1 MSRLLRYTIE
11 GEDRFLSIS
20 LEFTPQR
27 VGPQEIH
34 LPIWRPGRYQAQY
47 FAKNIAGITSSRGL
61 IRKSGLST
69 WTLTID
75 SLDPVVLSYRYFADQ
90 PDAGGC
96 VSQSDLL
103 YINFIACL
111 IFPHRGENR
120 PCEVNISLPFSTL
133 PFSIPPAIPTPAISI
148 PPAISTLPGYRITA
162 CSLTTY
168 GSGFRAK
175 SYRELVDSPFIAAP
189 EIFSYSWKSH
199 GVQFFI
205 EGVGPQQHFSKR
217 LLQAYERF
225 VDFQIGYME
234 GFPGKKYHFLHWIC
248 PKPFYH
254 GVEHTASTM
263 MVMGP
268 EDRDSYDDLIGL
280 ASHELFH
287 VWNVATI
294 RPKELLPYDYTRAVI
309 FDTGWVIEGIT
320 TYLGDWF
327 LWASGVV
334 TADEYVGMLLGNLKL
349 HFERDGESKQ
359 SLVES
364 SIDLWLD
371 GYGQA
376 LPGKRVSIYFKG
388 ALVALALD
396 LMIRQKFNHQRSL
409 RDVLLAMKAEFK
421 KGYTR
426 TDFYAL
432 VENVYEAPLSDFW
445 RIWVEGNEPLGKR
458 IGELMVFVGLSFK
471 ESPMQLEIQ
480 NAALLASFAL
490 ANSQKQNI

>member
-1 MSRLLRYTIE
+1 MSRLLQYTIV
-11 GEDRFLSIS
+11 GEDRFLLIS
-20 LEFTPQR
+20 LKFIPQR

-47 FAKNIAGITSSRGL
+47 FAKNIATIYTSHGT
-61 IRKSGLST
+61 IVKSGLST
-69 WTLTID
+69 WTLNVD

-111 IFPHRGENR
+111 VFPDRGENR
-120 PCEVNISLPFSTL
+120 PCEVEITL
-133 PFSIPPAIPTPAISI
+133 PEITLLEITLPEITLPGNFI
-148 PPAISTLPGYRITA
+148 PPAISTLPGYRATA
-162 CSLTTY
+162 CSLTAY
-168 GSGFRAK
+168 GSKFRAK

-189 EIFSYSWKSH
+189 EIFSHSWKSH
-199 GVQFFI
+199 GVQFFVQ
-205 EGVGPQQHFSKR
+205 GVGPQQHFSKR
-217 LLQAYERF
+217 LLHAYERF

-294 RPKELLPYDYTRAVI
+294 RPKELWPYDYTRAVI

-334 TADEYVGMLLGNLKL
+334 KADEYVGMLLGNLKL
-349 HFERDGESKQ
+349 HFERDGMSKQ

-421 KGYTR
+421 NGYTR
-426 TDFYAL
+426 KDFYAL
-432 VENVYEAPLSDFW
+432 VEKIYEASLSDFW

-458 IGELMVFVGLSFK
+458 IGELLVFVGLSFS

-480 NAALLASFAL
+480 NSAQLASFQL
-490 ANSQKQNI
+490 VNSQKQNI

>member
-1 MSRLLRYTIE
+1 MSRLLRYQIE

-27 VGPQEIH
+27 VGPMEIQ

-47 FAKNIAGITSSRGL
+47 FAKNIATIHASHGTIS
-61 IRKSGLST
+61 KSALST
-69 WTLTID
+69 WTLHVD
-75 SLDPVVLSYRYFADQ
+75 SLEPVVLRYRYFAEQ

-96 VSQSDLL
+96 VSQADFL
-103 YINFIACL
+103 YVNFIACL
-111 IFPHRGENR
+111 VFPARWENV
-120 PCEVNISLPFSTL
+120 PCEVDIT
-133 PFSIPPAIPTPAISI
+133 PT
-148 PPAISTLPGYRITA
+148 GYSGIA
-162 CSLTTY
+162 CALATY

-189 EIFSYSWKSH
+189 NLFSVNWKTQ
-199 GVQFFI
+199 GVRFWVQ
-205 EGVGPQQHFSKR
+205 GVGPQQHFSAR
-217 LLQAYERF
+217 LLQAYRKI
-225 VDFQIGYME
+225 VDFQLGYMD
-234 GFPGKKYHFLHWIC
+234 GFPVKQYHFLHWIC

-254 GVEHTASTM
+254 GVEHTTSTM

-327 LWASGVV
+327 LWAADVV
-334 TADEYVGMLLGNLKL
+334 TAEEYVGMLLGNLKL
-349 HFERDGESKQ
+349 HFERDGASKQ

-396 LMIRQKFNHQRSL
+396 LLIRQKSNHQRSL
-409 RDVLLAMKAEFK
+409 RDVMLAMKAQFK

-426 TDFYAL
+426 LEFYAL
-432 VENVYEAPLSDFW
+432 VEEVYGASLRDFW
-445 RIWVEGNEPLGKR
+445 AVWVEGNAPLGEE
-458 IGELMVFVGLSFK
+458 IAHLLAFVGLRFS
-471 ESPMQLEIQ
+471 ESPMQLVIQ
-480 NAALLASFAL
+480 DSALLAAFQH
-490 ANSQKQNI
+490 ANSQNRNI

>member
-1 MSRLLRYTIE
+1 MSRLLRYQIV

-47 FAKNIAGITSSRGL
+47 FAKNIATIQSSRGR
-61 IRKSGLST
+61 IVKSGLST
-69 WTLTID
+69 WTLDVD
-75 SLDPVVLSYRYFADQ
+75 SLEPVVLTYRYFADQ

-96 VSQSDLL
+96 VSQADLL

-111 IFPHRGENR
+111 VFPHRGENR
-120 PCEVNISLPFSTL
+120 PCEVNITL
-133 PFSIPPAIPTPAISI
+133 PANYTRPSAKI
-148 PPAISTLPGYRITA
+148 TLPGYRGTA

-168 GSGFRAK
+168 GSNFRAK
-175 SYRELVDSPFIAAP
+175 SYRELVDSPFISAP
-189 EIFSYSWKSH
+189 VVFSHAWKSH

-205 EGVGPQQHFSKR
+205 EGVGPKHHFSPR
-217 LLQAYERF
+217 LLQAYARF
-225 VDFQIGYME
+225 VDYQIEYMQ

-294 RPKELLPYDYTRAVI
+294 RPKELLPYDYTRQVI

-334 TADEYVGMLLGNLKL
+334 TAEEYVGMLLGNLKL
-349 HFERDGESKQ
+349 HFERDGASKQ

-396 LMIRQKFNHQRSL
+396 LMIRQKFNHTRSI
-409 RDVLLAMKAEFK
+409 RDVLLAMKSTFP

-426 TDFYAL
+426 SDFYAL
-432 VENVYEAPLSDFW
+432 VEKVYEAPLGDFW
-445 RIWVEGNEPLGKR
+445 RIWVEGNGPLGKR
-458 IGELMVFVGLSFK
+458 IGDLLAFVGLEFE
-471 ESPMQLEIQ
+471 ESPMRLEIQ
-480 NAALLASFAL
+480 NSASLASFQQAF
-490 ANSQKQNI
+490 SQNQNI